1 MNQLE
6 VQKYY
11 SREDIQNAMLSF
23 SKNKEVVGSLK
34 DGSYLNRPD
43 ILLYPKDIIERVKK
57 GVVAFHC
64 SVENWFNPMQLSTN
78 LTQKEMD
85 NLRKGF
91 DFVMDIDAKAK
102 LEHSIAAAK
111 AICNFLKDFEVN
123 PTIKFSGR
131 RGVHIG
137 IASNAFP
144 EVIDFKKI
152 GSRYPEIPQALAEF
166 IREKAQDQILDEMVA
181 VEGGVAALV
190 STVPSIS
197 NLTPDVF
204 VDFNQDK
211 NRTYVQ
217 KVEPKYTHSIAE
229 LEKGWGNRHLF
240 RMPYSLHPAQWLVS
254 IPMKIENLKHFKIE
268 DAKPEK
274 AKTNVEFLVNKDGEA
289 TELLLQALDW
299 KSKQPKEIIKESVI
313 RSKYTKVVTEE
324 YFPPCIKTILNGL
337 KDGKKRSL
345 FTLITYLR
353 NMNWSKEDI
362 EKRISDWNI
371 KNSSP
376 ITERFIKTQLK
387 WHFRQSR
394 MLMPANCSSE
404 LFYDSMG
411 ICKPDVICNSKSIK
425 NPVKYPFK
433 LMKKIDHLN

>member
-1 MNQLE
+1 MNHLE
-6 VQKYY
+6 VLKYY

-23 SKNKEVVGSLK
+23 SKDKEVVGSLK

-91 DFVMDIDAKAK
+91 DFIIDIDSKVK
-102 LEHSIAAAK
+102 LSHSIAAAEV
-111 AICNFLKDFEVN
+111 IYNFLKDLGVK
-123 PTIKFSGR
+123 PSIKFSGR

-137 IASNAFP
+137 ISSEAFP
-144 EVIDFKKI
+144 ETIDFKKTS
-152 GSRYPEIPQALAEF
+152 SRYPELPQTLAEF
-166 IREKAQDQILDEMVA
+166 IKEKVKEQILEELISI
-181 VEGGVAALV
+181 EGGVASLV
-190 STVPSIS
+190 KCLPSIS
-197 NLTPDVF
+197 
-204 VDFNQDK
+204 
-211 NRTYVQ
+211 
-217 KVEPKYTHSIAE
+217 E
-229 LEKGWGNRHLF
+229 LSPYAFIEIEKGWGNRHLF

-254 IPMKIENLKHFKIE
+254 LPIKIDSLKSFRIE

-274 AKTNVEFLVNKDGEA
+274 VKANTEFLVNKEGEA
-289 TELLLQALDW
+289 TELLLQAFDW
-299 KSKQPKEIIKESVI
+299 KSKQPKEVIKETLL
-313 RSKYTKVVTEE
+313 RPRYTKVVSEE
-324 YFPPCIKTILNGL
+324 YFPPCINAIINGL

-353 NMNWSKEDI
+353 NMNWSQEDV
-362 EKRISDWNI
+362 EKKIAEWNM

-387 WHFRQSR
+387 WHFRQNR

-404 LFYDSMG
+404 LFYDSIG
-411 ICKPDVICNSKSIK
+411 ICKPDNICNSKSIK

-433 LMKKIDHLN
+433 LMKKNKVS